1 MHRHIY
7 ILFTALAAL
16 LLLGACSGNTIA
28 DEEHLLDGD
37 RWNRFTP
44 EHFDIAVGNIEN
56 YYNIDLTA
64 AIDTTRFR
72 YGELPVMLI
81 LRSPGGEERQ
91 FYGAVVFKGKSS
103 EGDQAYRWRGEMKD
117 GYRVATG
124 RIRSYFSFN
133 HKGAHTLDVSQATS
147 QYDLEGVHSIALT
160 VTKAKVDYDF

>member
-1 MHRHIY
+1 MHRHTH

-16 LLLGACSGNTIA
+16 LLLGACGKNTIA
-28 DEEHLLDGD
+28 EEEHLLAGD
-37 RWNRFTP
+37 QWNRFTP

-64 AIDTTRFR
+64 AIDTSRFR
-72 YGELPVMLI
+72 YSELPVMLI
-81 LRSPGGEERQ
+81 LKSPGGEERQ
-91 FYGAVVFKGKSS
+91 FYGAIVFKGKS
-103 EGDQAYRWRGEMKD
+103 EDAGHPVRWRGEMVD

-133 HKGAHTLDVSQATS
+133 HKGVHTLDVSQATS

-160 VTKAKVDYDF
+160 VSKAKVDYDF